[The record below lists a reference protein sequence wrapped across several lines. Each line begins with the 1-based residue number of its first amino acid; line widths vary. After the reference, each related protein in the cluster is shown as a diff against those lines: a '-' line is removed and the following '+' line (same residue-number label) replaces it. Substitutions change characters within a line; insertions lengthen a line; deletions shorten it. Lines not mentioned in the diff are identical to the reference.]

1 MTLNPSNFRNKTLRK
16 WGETVVGA
24 ELDNDTISTTQSE
37 RWFEWHQTPSNFR
50 KMLRKRGEVRGEK
63 KILTVAGVYSTT
75 TQQERNNNEAVAG
88 AALRQSHNN
97 EANDGTK
104 RRQNLRIFGISRK
117 WGEFTATL
125 WLERRFNN
133 DTGVRNRRKNR
144 LEMFVRMG
152 YDDVVT
158 WNRRWAAC
166 RIENVGIT
174 TCRGQ

>member
-1 MTLNPSNFRNKTLRK
+1 MTLNPSNFRN
-16 WGETVVGA
+16 
-24 ELDNDTISTTQSE
+24 
-37 RWFEWHQTPSNFR
+37 
-50 KMLRKRGEVRGEK
+50 MLRKRGEVRGEK

-97 EANDGTK
+97 EANDVTK

-117 WGEFTATL
+117 RGEFTATL

-144 LEMFVRMG
+144 LEMFVRMD
-152 YDDVVT
+152 YDDVLT

-166 RIENVGIT
+166 IIENVGIT
-174 TCRGQ
+174 TCR

>member
-1 MTLNPSNFRNKTLRK
+1 MAK
-16 WGETVVGA
+16 
-24 ELDNDTISTTQSE
+24 
-37 RWFEWHQTPSNFR
+37 
-50 KMLRKRGEVRGEK
+50 K

-97 EANDGTK
+97 EANDVTK

-117 WGEFTATL
+117 RGEFTVTL

-174 TCRGQ
+174 TCRRQ

>member
-1 MTLNPSNFRNKTLRK
+1 
-16 WGETVVGA
+16 V

-37 RWFEWHQTPSNFR
+37 RWFEWHKHRRIFVKCYEN
-50 KMLRKRGEVRGEK
+50 EEK
-63 KILTVAGVYSTT
+63 FVAKKLTVAGVYSTT

-97 EANDGTK
+97 EANDVTK

-144 LEMFVRMG
+144 LEMFVRMD
-152 YDDVVT
+152 YDDVLT

-166 RIENVGIT
+166 IIENVGIT